1 MKLKFFWLIFL
12 GFCIASIGLFL
23 YSYTQ
28 VDLNLTLS
36 QVSIWQKIQKSFQ
49 YIGYYQRPLSTWWY
63 IGILFLFYSCYI
75 SILIFIKKHVLT
87 IRQLWYV
94 ILTVTMLLVFSYPA
108 FSYDIFNY
116 MFDAKTVLVYH
127 KIPYTVTPLQFTGVE
142 PWLSFLHWTHI
153 PSVYG
158 PFWIFLT
165 LSPYLLGF
173 GYFLLILWNTK
184 ILMASFYLLAVWAI
198 GAILE
203 RIDKENKSMGMAM
216 FALNPLVLI
225 ESLVNGHN
233 DIVMMAFVLMAFF
246 FYIKKNHVVSF
257 FFLSL
262 SIATKLI
269 TGVMLPLYMLRRWR
283 PDIAALFM
291 MSGLVGFLL
300 IAHREIQP
308 WYWLWVMPFIA
319 LLPRRFDFAILSSG
333 VSLGLLLRYAPFL
346 YFGHWNTP
354 VPLIKDMA
362 MFVAVGTGFL
372 IVGILHVLKH
382 R

>member
-1 MKLKFFWLIFL
+1 MKSRLFWLIFS
-12 GFCIASIGLFL
+12 GFCIASLGLLL

-36 QVSIWQKIQKSFQ
+36 QVNIWQKIQKSFQ
-49 YIGYYQRPLSTWWY
+49 YIGYYQRPLSTLLY
-63 IGILFLFYSCYI
+63 LGILFLFYSLYFL
-75 SILIFIKKHVLT
+75 ILVYAKRYHLHVRQLWNLVLT
-87 IRQLWYV
+87 ITL
-94 ILTVTMLLVFSYPA
+94 LLVFSYPA

-158 PFWIFLT
+158 PFWIFFT
-165 LSPYLLGF
+165 LFPYLLGF
-173 GYFLLILWNTK
+173 GYFLLMLWNTK

-203 RIDKENKSMGMAM
+203 RIDKENKSIGMAM

-233 DIVMMAFVLMAFF
+233 DIVMMAFALMAFF
-246 FYIKKNHVVSF
+246 FFIKKNRVVSF
-257 FFLSL
+257 FFLAS
-262 SIATKLI
+262 SIATKLV
-269 TGVMLPLYMLRRWR
+269 TAMLFPLYVLQWRRGV
-283 PDIAALFM
+283 ALLLM
-291 MSGLVGFLL
+291 MSGLMGFLL
-300 IAHREIQP
+300 ITHREIQP

-319 LLPRRFDFAILSSG
+319 LLPRRFDFAILSGG

-346 YFGHWNTP
+346 YFGHWNPP
-354 VPLIKDMA
+354 VPLIKDMTTFA
-362 MFVAVGTGFL
+362 AVGAGFL
-372 IVGILHVLKH
+372 VVGILHALKY